1 MPCDSRPRKITRIVW
16 IYAGVF
22 LWLGTIGNPISAV
35 VLAAD
40 DNQAAPPTTTASATP
55 TEINIRQAQVH
66 TWPIRV
72 DVEMVVIGVT
82 VTDPHGR
89 LAAGLNKSNFK
100 VYDENVLQQ
109 IASFS
114 TDDAP
119 ASVGIV
125 FDSSGSM
132 QNKLDK
138 SRAAVLQFFN
148 TSNPD
153 DEFMLIEFNERP
165 NLLSRFTSK
174 LETLQDRLLLMTC
187 GGRTALLDAIYL
199 GLHQMKEAQL
209 KRKALL
215 VISDGGDNHSRY
227 TEKDIRRAVK
237 ESDVQIFGIGI
248 LEPRLRWL
256 PGQGAG
262 PALLSRLARIS
273 GGRTFAVERASDLP
287 EIARKISMELRNEY
301 LIAYKPSNLVRDGRW
316 RHINVRLSPPGDV
329 ARLQVYNRS
338 GYYAPNQ

>member
-1 MPCDSRPRKITRIVW
+1 MACESRPPKIPVAIQVC
-16 IYAGVF
+16 AGVL
-22 LWLGTIGNPISAV
+22 LWIGSTGSGV
-35 VLAAD
+35 TLAAP
-40 DNQAAPPTTTASATP
+40 AAAGHQTTQPAATVPVPPADIKVHQP
-55 TEINIRQAQVH
+55 QIH

-72 DVEMVVIGVT
+72 DVEMVIIGVT

-89 LAAGLNKSNFK
+89 VAPGLSKSNFK

-109 IASFS
+109 VTSFS

-119 ASVGIV
+119 ASVGII

-132 QNKLDK
+132 WNKLEK
-138 SRAAVLQFFN
+138 SRVAALQFFK

-165 NLLSRFTSK
+165 NLLSKFTSK
-174 LETLQDRLLLMTC
+174 LEALQDRLLLMECT
-187 GGRTALLDAIYL
+187 GRTALLDAIYL
-199 GLHQMKEAQL
+199 GLHEMKEAHL

-248 LEPRLRWL
+248 LGPRFRWL
-256 PGQGAG
+256 PGESSG
-262 PALLSRLARIS
+262 PALLSRLAKIS
-273 GGRTFAVERASDLP
+273 GGRMFPAEHARDLP
-287 EIARKISMELRNEY
+287 DIAQKISVDLRNEY
-301 LIAYKPSNLVRDGRW
+301 VIGYKPSNLVRDGRW
-316 RHINVRLSPPGDV
+316 RHISVRLSPPGDV

-338 GYYAPNQ
+338 GYYAPTQ